1 MGLGTLSGLLKVN
14 APPMSEPSLR
24 ASVSYRPDID
34 GLRAVAV
41 LAVLVFH
48 LHASAL
54 PGGFLGVDV
63 FFAISGYVVTGS
75 LLAQPG
81 LGFGRL
87 IGEFYAKRFARILP
101 ALCGVLLATS
111 LVASLLVP
119 QSWLSELSDK
129 TGLYAYLGLSNWVMQ
144 SNADTYFAPR
154 AEFNPYTH
162 TWSLGVEE
170 QFYLLAPL
178 LIYAFMRWGQQGA
191 RARLLALGTAG
202 LLCAAS
208 GVYFVQQ
215 SSRQPDVAFYFIA
228 CRFWELGVGMVLRLV
243 HQAWPPRPARSSV
256 AAGLSAGL
264 PWLGLA
270 GLAAALVGARPGP
283 ESWVWNG
290 LAVLGAML
298 VIQAGATAQGRLS
311 DRLLGS
317 AVPVWLG
324 KRSYSIYLWHWP
336 VCVLLRWTV
345 GLDSAL
351 TLAAGALLTLLLAL
365 ASYRWLEVPLRHSAR
380 LEARPAWA
388 RILIFALF
396 PLLGY
401 QLSHT
406 LFRHRNDL
414 SLSTVARHAVD
425 WYAGSQMPYVNPT
438 QRNCQVAMHSE
449 GLAGGVEHSYQ
460 ASACQTPARRQTV
473 NVIGDSHAGAYLPML
488 EQLSADTGVSVHLY
502 TFPSCPYLDLSQP
515 QGRYRDPGC
524 LAFSQQVVKKIADES
539 RPGDLLFMPSL
550 RMPRYGDQW
559 ASFNIPDMRERI
571 YNAAAEKD
579 RGEALAE
586 APGWLLPLA
595 QQGLYLIF
603 EAPKPIFQAPTFR
616 CADVFNRH
624 NPICVG
630 DNQQPRS
637 TLLDLRAPVMAG
649 MQRLSQQVPGL
660 SIWDP
665 LPVLCPGE
673 VCSSLRDGRPLF
685 FDGDHPSAYGNWV
698 LYPDFKQKI
707 LSYPASA
714 PAP

>member
-1 MGLGTLSGLLKVN
+1 MPESTPRHH
-14 APPMSEPSLR
+14 A
-24 ASVSYRPDID
+24 SYRPDID
-34 GLRAVAV
+34 GLRAIAV

-48 LHASAL
+48 LRASAL

-63 FFAISGYVVTGS
+63 FFVISGYVVTGS
-75 LLAQPG
+75 LLGQHG
-81 LGFGRL
+81 VGFWRL
-87 IGEFYAKRFARILP
+87 IAEFYARRFARILP
-101 ALCGVLLATS
+101 ALCGGLLATS

-119 QSWLSELSDK
+119 QSWLSGFSES
-129 TGLYAYLGLSNWVMQ
+129 TGLYAYFGLSNWVMQ
-144 SNADTYFAPR
+144 TNADTYFAPR

-191 RARLLALGTAG
+191 RARLLALGAG
-202 LLCAAS
+202 TLLCAAS
-208 GVYFVQQ
+208 AAYFVQQ
-215 SSRQPDVAFYFIA
+215 SRLQPDVAFYFIV
-228 CRFWELGVGMVLRLV
+228 CRFWELGVGVMLRLA
-243 HQAWPPRPARSSV
+243 HQGWPPRPARS
-256 AAGLSAGL
+256 APGALFSAGL
-264 PWLGLA
+264 PWLGLT
-270 GLAAALVGARPGP
+270 GLAGALVGARPGP
-283 ESWVWNG
+283 EAWVWNG
-290 LAVLGAML
+290 LAVLGAAL
-298 VIQAGATAQGRLS
+298 VIQAGASVQGRLS
-311 DRLLGS
+311 DRALGS

-345 GLDSAL
+345 GLDSAA
-351 TLAAGALLTLLLAL
+351 TLAAAALLTMVLAL
-365 ASYRWLEVPLRHSAR
+365 ASYRWLELPLRHHPR
-380 LEARPAWA
+380 LEALPSVV

-396 PLLGY
+396 PMLGY
-401 QLSHT
+401 QASQA
-406 LFRHRNDL
+406 LFLHRNEI

-425 WYAGSQMPYVNPT
+425 WYSDSRMPYEDPA
-438 QRNCQVAMHSE
+438 QRNCQVAVLQE
-449 GLAGGVEHSYQ
+449 TVAGGVELSYE
-460 ASACQTPARRQTV
+460 ASACKAPARRQTL
-473 NVIGDSHAGAYLPML
+473 NVLGDSHAWAYMPML
-488 EQLSADTGVSVHLY
+488 EQFSAETGVPVHLY
-502 TFPSCPYLDLSQP
+502 TYPGCPFLELTQP

-524 LAFSQQVVKKIADES
+524 LTFSQQVVKKIADES

-571 YNAAAEKD
+571 YDAAAEKA
-579 RGEALAE
+579 RNEALAE
-586 APGWLLPLA
+586 APGWLAPLA
-595 QQGLYLIF
+595 QRSLRLIF
-603 EAPKPIFQAPTFR
+603 EAPKPIFRAPTFR

-637 TLLDLRAPVMAG
+637 TLLDLRAPVLSG

-673 VCSSLRDGRPLF
+673 VCSSLREGRPLF

-698 LYPDFKQKI
+698 LYPDFKQMI
-707 LSYPASA
+707 LSLPESA
-714 PAP
+714 PSP

>member
-1 MGLGTLSGLLKVN
+1 MPES
-14 APPMSEPSLR
+14 PPRPPS
-24 ASVSYRPDID
+24 SYRPDID

-48 LHASAL
+48 LRASAL

-63 FFAISGYVVTGS
+63 FFVISGYVVTGS
-75 LLAQPG
+75 LLSQRG
-81 LGFGRL
+81 LGFWRL

-101 ALCGVLLATS
+101 ALCGVLLATA
-111 LVASLLVP
+111 LGASLLVP

-144 SNADTYFAPR
+144 SNADAYFAPR

-191 RARLLALGTAG
+191 RACLLALGAAG
-202 LLCAAS
+202 MLCVAS
-208 GVYFVQQ
+208 LAYFVQQ

-228 CRFWELGVGMVLRLV
+228 CRFWELGVGMVLRFA
-243 HQAWPPRPARSSV
+243 HQAWPPQPARNAPGALV
-256 AAGLSAGL
+256 SAGL
-264 PWLGLA
+264 PWLGLV
-270 GLAAALVGARPGP
+270 GLAVALVGARPGP
-283 ESWVWNG
+283 EAWVWND
-290 LAVLGAML
+290 LAVLGTAWVL
-298 VIQAGATAQGRLS
+298 QAGATAQGRLS
-311 DRLLGS
+311 DRALGS
-317 AVPVWLG
+317 TVPVWLG

-345 GLDSAL
+345 GLDSAP
-351 TLAAGALLTLLLAL
+351 TLAVGAALTMLLAL
-365 ASYRWLEVPLRHSAR
+365 GSYHWLELPLRHNAH

-406 LFRHRNDL
+406 LFRYRNDI

-425 WYAGSQMPYVNPT
+425 WYAGSQMPYVNPA
-438 QRNCQVAMHSE
+438 QRNCQVAMQSQ
-449 GLAGGVEHSYQ
+449 GLAGGVEHRYQ
-460 ASACQTPARRQTV
+460 ASACQEPARRQTV

-502 TFPSCPYLDLSQP
+502 TYPSCPFLDLSQP

-524 LAFSQQVVKKIADES
+524 LAFSQQVVKKITDES

-571 YNAAAEKD
+571 HNPAAEKD
-579 RGEALAE
+579 RNEALAD
-586 APGWLLPLA
+586 APAWLTPLA
-595 QQGLYLIF
+595 QRGLRLIF

-616 CADVFNRH
+616 CADAFNRH

-637 TLLDLRAPVMAG
+637 TLLDLRAPVLNS
-649 MQRLSQQVPGL
+649 MQRLSQEVQGL
-660 SIWDP
+660 SLWDP
-665 LPVLCPGE
+665 LPVLCPGDI
-673 VCSSLRDGRPLF
+673 CSSLREGRPLF

-698 LYPDFKQKI
+698 LYPDFKQMI
-707 LSYPASA
+707 LSFPESA

>member
-1 MGLGTLSGLLKVN
+1 MPEL
-14 APPMSEPSLR
+14 PLR
-24 ASVSYRPDID
+24 PHSSYRSDID
-34 GLRAVAV
+34 GLRAIAV

-75 LLAQPG
+75 LLSQRG
-81 LGFGRL
+81 LGFWRL

-101 ALCGVLLATS
+101 ALCGVLLVTA
-111 LVASLLVP
+111 LGASLLVP

-191 RARLLALGTAG
+191 RARLLALGAG
-202 LLCAAS
+202 TLLCVASAA
-208 GVYFVQQ
+208 YFVQQ
-215 SSRQPDVAFYFIA
+215 SRLQPDVAFYFIA
-228 CRFWELGVGMVLRLV
+228 CRFWELGVGVMLRLA
-243 HQAWPPRPARSSV
+243 HQVWPPRPARS
-256 AAGLSAGL
+256 APGAILSASL
-264 PWLGLA
+264 PWLGLV
-270 GLAAALVGARPGP
+270 GLAGALVGAKPGP

-290 LAVLGAML
+290 LAVLGAAL
-298 VIQAGATAQGRLS
+298 ILQAGATAQGRLS
-311 DRLLGS
+311 DRALGS

-336 VCVLLRWTV
+336 VCVLMRWTV
-345 GLDSAL
+345 GLDSAP
-351 TLAAGALLTLLLAL
+351 TLAAAALLTMLLAL
-365 ASYRWLEVPLRHSAR
+365 ASYHWLELPLRHHAR
-380 LEARPAWA
+380 LEALPSWA

-401 QLSHT
+401 QGSQA
-406 LFRHRNDL
+406 LFKHRNQI
-414 SLSTVARHAVD
+414 SLSTVARHAED
-425 WYAGSQMPYVNPT
+425 WYAGSQMPYADPA

-460 ASACQTPARRQTV
+460 ASACKAPARRQTV

-502 TFPSCPYLDLSQP
+502 TYPSCPFLDLSQP

-571 YNAAAEKD
+571 YSAAADKD
-579 RGEALAE
+579 RSEALAE
-586 APGWLLPLA
+586 APGWLAPLA
-595 QQGLYLIF
+595 QRGLRLVF

-616 CADVFNRH
+616 CADAFNRH

-630 DNQQPRS
+630 DNQQARS
-637 TLLDLRAPVMAG
+637 TLLDLRAPVLAG

-660 SIWDP
+660 SLWDP
-665 LPVLCPGE
+665 LPVLCPGDI
-673 VCSSLRDGRPLF
+673 CSSLRDGRPLF

-698 LYPDFKQKI
+698 LYPDFKQMV
-707 LSYPASA
+707 LSHPESA